1 MVVRSKNVLES
12 PTHSL
17 PDDTN
22 EPPFTNVLSSTC
34 KLLEAS
40 SHEPGENPATAPTRS
55 LQSDSE
61 EEVSLARLADRL
73 HCLDNCAESALDVK
87 LPTISRGAITPLLPP
102 DLVDSESE
110 NEDPG
115 NQTPSPDVH
124 SNDGEQ
130 ENEAVN
136 VELDGKTN
144 EVKVGRWTY
153 SKGAIRKPVKS
164 RPTVRLEDDDNLG
177 TTSGRESER
186 LLLHKESQRLLRE
199 TQIHLQEHRPKQFKR
214 FSEFRQSLHGN
225 IVPVLNEPEN
235 IPAPIYDHPAGSPV
249 SESQET
255 VAKDTLQPD
264 GDILEPN
271 PQMETV
277 DNHTLDPLNQIQA
290 ESSACVSEPALSVSQ
305 PLPASLL
312 PTYTLTEDDE
322 GFVDLGQSVLPVAEC
337 QLTPADRLMAR
348 FKAHIHTPTVRKES
362 GPIEYSVVTKVADDV
377 SGNEQLHLSSVVY
390 KSETQP
396 DSLSGSQGRKFWRLH
411 RERLKEQMRQRRLE
425 QYEARMK
432 EEGGRTGTDIPQDK
446 DEFSDCDR
454 EWSEGD
460 EEISSTEST
469 SSSSDSE
476 TEEDGDDSVGVQD
489 EDDAD
494 DILNTSRQR
503 CRRRCAFA
511 DDEAEESEHDE
522 DEDLNHR
529 LDEDASNDSHSKHSS
544 KAYGHS
550 PSLRCNVTNGGRV
563 MSPAGGSLEFTAQH
577 KSGYSRFQHLLGL
590 DDYTDLPGQSNATS
604 YASASTDTFC
614 LDSSRRPQGTLGPG
628 DVDLFASEY
637 STILDRT
644 MNPPSML
651 ASTRLDTTSLTDH
664 SKNIT
669 SRIHREA
676 STHSQW
682 NDTPYELL
690 YSQKP
695 ISQRSSFPN
704 EPSLVPTE
712 ASIRRTEDSEAHS
725 SSQDTVLLA
734 SSSDS
739 PLKLPSVNISATPDD
754 ARYPTS
760 QDTVILAS
768 SSDSLLKLPSFSI
781 STTQDSQNQHE
792 QRRLLFTSLSGQD
805 SVDGNAPDAGTFDG
819 TVSDSCDHVTRE
831 SPSKSAI
838 GHQLFGNFSRSDS
851 LLEKENREG
860 IDTLQTVTQDSQE
873 PHAKCCQIFQT
884 LDSSDNSCVQALDL
898 GVASSNLSVAN
909 SDGIK
914 SIDGSSLL
922 SLDSQIEH
930 SRRRDLFADS
940 TCLINLES
948 NAGEPP
954 AQWGAFLL
962 TFFPMP
968 YEFLDVPTF
977 CTQSNTT
984 SDIHDTKSPTT
995 NGVEQIN
1002 RSESL
1007 EQDTVKHADGVHV
1020 ETNRTHRHRLLVP
1033 EDDDSLQSPGKN
1045 LPRKIDQPEGLVKDI
1060 LPKSPP
1066 MSPSF
1071 QVNFSIESQL
1081 DDAKRLEECVE
1092 DGNKVDENLGSDDDD
1107 RSDDEIDSDGSERE
1121 LSPNQSDA
1129 YESDEEEAQRMAIT
1143 QDKPKTKK
1151 TFRMQNFLDEEAEL
1165 SGDENERAYYMDND
1179 DEQEDDSD
1187 ADLDDLGLI
1196 DDENV
1201 PSGGRLRRQIERVH
1215 QRLQADQDQR
1225 ELRFLK
1231 ELYFEDGDLYAENGR
1246 TRQRRF
1252 RWRGLE
1258 SEDPLDGAVVDDHEN
1273 DSDGEEDQE
1282 KIPFGPM
1289 DRWLQG
1295 ATHHKSKTAAVN
1307 ETDLDASMTHEDA
1320 DTAGNDS
1327 GDDTESAIST
1337 SDDEQEEKENTQT
1350 SQVLSL
1356 GRQAV
1361 LKAKTQETQIVV
1373 VPVNKKTI
1381 DKPFA
1386 PIKSHTLTNYLQVKQ
1401 TNAPAVINASTLTTG
1416 LQRHNSVHAFRTPA
1430 VPAPENRFKMGKC
1443 GSLLGRV
1450 PTLSRPNSGNNLCDS
1465 ADTDVVVISDED
1477 SSSSNSSLSGQRRNP
1492 AHFLGLRN
1500 KVGLSCFNVL
1510 SQPSMPMNHH
1520 SSHPVRDHTE
1530 STNIQNDFSKF
1541 RQKESVR
1548 PFDSGKRASSGPTP
1562 TNIKRQRSISVFSAL
1577 L

>member
-1 MVVRSKNVLES
+1 MSELELEVITDLNRMLEEEKNMVVRSENVLES
-12 PTHSL
+12 PSHSH
-17 PDDTN
+17 PDDTD
-22 EPPFTNVLSSTC
+22 EPPFANFLSSPC
-34 KLLEAS
+34 KLPETFS
-40 SHEPGENPATAPTRS
+40 FEPGENPVNAPTRS
-55 LQSDSE
+55 VQSDSE

-73 HCLDNCAESALDVK
+73 HCLDNCAESVLDVK
-87 LPTISRGAITPLLPP
+87 LTTISRGTITPLLPP

-124 SNDGEQ
+124 SNDDEQ
-130 ENEAVN
+130 ENKAMN
-136 VELDGKTN
+136 IELDDKTN
-144 EVKVGRWTY
+144 EMKVGRWTY
-153 SKGAIRKPVKS
+153 SKGATRKPVKS
-164 RPTVRLEDDDNLG
+164 RSTVRLEDDDNLG

-186 LLLHKESQRLLRE
+186 LLLHKESQRLLRDTE
-199 TQIHLQEHRPKQFKR
+199 IHLQEHRPKQFKR

-225 IVPVLNEPEN
+225 IVPVLGEPEN
-235 IPAPIYDHPAGSPV
+235 IRAPIYDHPAGSPV

-255 VAKDTLQPD
+255 VAKDNLQPVC
-264 GDILEPN
+264 DILEPN
-271 PQMETV
+271 TQMETV
-277 DNHTLDPLNQIQA
+277 DSHTLDPLNQTQV
-290 ESSACVSEPALSVSQ
+290 ESSACVSEPALTVSQ
-305 PLPASLL
+305 PLPVSLF
-312 PTYTLTEDDE
+312 PVCTLTEDDE
-322 GFVDLGQSVLPVAEC
+322 GFVDLGQSVLPVADR

-377 SGNEQLHLSSVVY
+377 SGTEQLHLSSVVY

-396 DSLSGSQGRKFWRLH
+396 DSLSGSQGRKSWRQH

-432 EEGGRTGTDIPQDK
+432 EEGGRMETNIPQDK

-454 EWSEGD
+454 EWSEGE

-476 TEEDGDDSVGVQD
+476 SEEDGDDSVEVQD

-494 DILNTSRQR
+494 DVLNISKQR
-503 CRRRCAFA
+503 CLRRCAFA

-522 DEDLNHR
+522 DEDLTNC
-529 LDEDASNDSHSKHSS
+529 LDEDESNDSRSKNSS
-544 KAYGHS
+544 KSYGHP
-550 PSLRCNVTNGGRV
+550 PSLRCSVTNDGRV
-563 MSPAGGSLEFTAQH
+563 MSPSGKSPEFAAQH
-577 KSGYSRFQHLLGL
+577 KGSYSRFQHLLSL
-590 DDYTDLPGQSNATS
+590 DDYTDLPGQSNTTG
-604 YASASTDTFC
+604 YALASGDKFC
-614 LDSSRRPQGTLGPG
+614 LDNSRRPQGTLGPG

-664 SKNIT
+664 LKNIT
-669 SRIHREA
+669 SCVHREA

-695 ISQRSSFPN
+695 ISQRPSFSN
-704 EPSLVPTE
+704 ESSLVPTE
-712 ASIRRTEDSEAHS
+712 ASIRCTEDSGANS
-725 SSQDTVLLA
+725 ASQDTVLLA
-734 SSSDS
+734 PSSDS
-739 PLKLPSVNISATPDD
+739 SLKLPSFNSSAMPDD

-768 SSDSLLKLPSFSI
+768 SSDSLLKLPPSSI
-781 STTQDSQNQHE
+781 STTQDSQNEHE
-792 QRRLLFTSLSGQD
+792 QRRLLFTSLSRQD
-805 SVDGNAPDAGTFDG
+805 SVDGSASDAGTFDG
-819 TVSDSCDHVTRE
+819 TVLDSCDHVTQE
-831 SPSKSAI
+831 SPSKNAV
-838 GHQLFGNFSRSDS
+838 GRQLFDNVSRSDS
-851 LLEKENREG
+851 LLEKENCEG
-860 IDTLQTVTQDSQE
+860 VDTLKTVT
-873 PHAKCCQIFQT
+873 
-884 LDSSDNSCVQALDL
+884 QALDL
-898 GVASSNLSVAN
+898 GVASSDLSVAN
-909 SDGIK
+909 SERIK

-922 SLDSQIEH
+922 SLDSQMEH

-940 TCLINLES
+940 TCLINMES
-948 NAGEPP
+948 NAVEPL
-954 AQWGAFLL
+954 AQ
-962 TFFPMP
+962 
-968 YEFLDVPTF
+968 LDVPTF
-977 CTQSNTT
+977 CTQSNAT

-995 NGVEQIN
+995 DGVEQTS
-1002 RSESL
+1002 RSEPL
-1007 EQDTVKHADGVHV
+1007 ERDTVKDADDVHLV
-1020 ETNRTHRHRLLVP
+1020 ETNRTHRHRLLML
-1033 EDDDSLQSPGKN
+1033 EDDDSSQSLDEN
-1045 LPRKIDQPEGLVKDI
+1045 VLRKIDQPEGFGKDI
-1060 LPKSPP
+1060 LPKSSPT
-1066 MSPSF
+1066 SPSL
-1071 QVNFSIESQL
+1071 QVNSIEPEL
-1081 DDAKRLEECVE
+1081 DDGKELEECVG
-1092 DGNKVDENLGSDDDD
+1092 DGNKVDEDSGSDDGD
-1107 RSDDEIDSDGSERE
+1107 RSDDEIDSDDSEKE
-1121 LSPNQSDA
+1121 PSPNQSDA
-1129 YESDEEEAQRMAIT
+1129 YESDEEEAQRVAIT

-1258 SEDPLDGAVVDDHEN
+1258 SEGPLDDAVVDDHEN
-1273 DSDGEEDQE
+1273 DSDGEEDQD

-1295 ATHHKSKTAAVN
+1295 ATHHKPKTAAVN
-1307 ETDLDASMTHEDA
+1307 ETDLDASVTHEDA
-1320 DTAGNDS
+1320 DTADNHS
-1327 GDDTESAIST
+1327 GDDTESAMSA
-1337 SDDEQEEKENTQT
+1337 SDDEQEEKENTQP

-1361 LKAKTQETQIVV
+1361 LKAKTQEAQIVV

-1401 TNAPAVINASTLTTG
+1401 TNAPAVINSGTLTTG
-1416 LQRHNSVHAFRTPA
+1416 LQRPNSVHAFRTPA
-1430 VPAPENRFKMGKC
+1430 VPTPENKFKIGKR

-1450 PTLSRPNSGNNLCDS
+1450 PALSRSNSSNNLCDS
-1465 ADTDVVVISDED
+1465 ADTDVIVIPDED

-1510 SQPSMPMNHH
+1510 SQPAMPMNHH
-1520 SSHPVRDHTE
+1520 SPLPVREHAE
-1530 STNIQNDFSKF
+1530 PTNIQNGFSKL
-1541 RQKESVR
+1541 RQKEPVR
-1548 PFDSGKRASSGPTP
+1548 PFDSGKRASSSSTP